1 MMGNIHVKF
10 KYTAFEVDAQSKA
23 SVCGHSLADIAVSNP
38 TRDIDVC
45 ILRVL
50 FVV

>member
-1 MMGNIHVKF
+1 MMGNIRVKF
-10 KYTAFEVDAQSKA
+10 KYTAFEVDAQSNA
-23 SVCGHSLADIAVSNP
+23 SVCGRSFAGIAVSNP
-38 TRDIDVC
+38 AGDIDAC